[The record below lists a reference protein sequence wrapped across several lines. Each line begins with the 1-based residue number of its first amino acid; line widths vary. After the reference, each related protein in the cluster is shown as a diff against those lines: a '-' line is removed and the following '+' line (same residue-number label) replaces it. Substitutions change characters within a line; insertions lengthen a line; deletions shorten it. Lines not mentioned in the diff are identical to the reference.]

1 MEGDFYRILSPF
13 EGNDTSWMV
22 VSRDKKQAVAGYYER
37 LNKVN
42 ASWMRLRFKGLD
54 EDQLYRVEWEDKCL
68 KAYGNELMYAGIPVD
83 RDYCNKTNGDFH
95 SVLYTIEAEVDRIG
109 CRTVSWYRQTAGYG
123 GLLLSCR
130 LSEQSC
136 GLRISV

>member
-1 MEGDFYRILSPF
+1 MKEHRDLIQVDGDFYRILSPF
-13 EGNDTSWMV
+13 EGNDTAWMV

-54 EDQLYRVEWEDKCL
+54 EDQLYKVKWEDKCL
-68 KAYGNELMYAGIPVD
+68 EAYGNELMYAGIPVD

-95 SVLYTIEAEVDRIG
+95 SVLYTIEAED
-109 CRTVSWYRQTAGYG
+109 
-123 GLLLSCR
+123 
-130 LSEQSC
+130 
-136 GLRISV
+136 